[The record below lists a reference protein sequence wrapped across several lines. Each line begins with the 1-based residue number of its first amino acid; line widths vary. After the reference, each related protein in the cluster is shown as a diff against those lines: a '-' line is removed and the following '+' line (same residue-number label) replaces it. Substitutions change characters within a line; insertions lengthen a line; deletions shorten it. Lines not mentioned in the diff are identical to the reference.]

1 MIQRSRVQALAV
13 PLSDRPRPNN
23 HGQVVRT
30 HVRSRA
36 VTKQYNLVPVEGWPS
51 GDALAV
57 AGKGKTSWCKSRF
70 YLSMIA

>member
-1 MIQRSRVQALAV
+1 VIQRSRVQALAV
-13 PLSDRPRPNN
+13 PLSDRPNN

-36 VTKQYNLVPVEGWPS
+36 VRKQFNLVPVKGRPS